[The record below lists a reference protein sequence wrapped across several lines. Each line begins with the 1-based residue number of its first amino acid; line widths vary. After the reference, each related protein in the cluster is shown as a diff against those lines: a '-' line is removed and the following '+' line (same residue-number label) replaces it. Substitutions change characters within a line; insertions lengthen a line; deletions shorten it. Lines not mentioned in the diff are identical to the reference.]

1 MNRAHDT
8 PEVRTLARVKRRLL
22 PFLFLMYLTEL
33 LTRGNVGLA
42 ALQMR
47 ADLGFSATVF
57 GFGAGVFLFGYSPFA
72 VPSNLIVARVGARRW
87 IPVVLIGSGVLGS
100 AMMLVRSPL
109 SFYAMRFLLGVA
121 EAGFFPA
128 VIYYLGAWMPAEQ
141 RARVTAQFMT
151 AIPVSGVV
159 SGALAAPLLALDG
172 RLGLAGWQWLFLID
186 GLPAVV
192 LGVLAYSVL
201 TDEPAQAQW
210 LPPEERAWLVER
222 LQRER
227 AAPAE
232 GHSGGLRDALAD
244 PALYWLGLLNFL
256 VMASAYAKGV
266 WSPQMI
272 KAASHLGDSQVS
284 LLTSVIAGASVI
296 AMLANGAHSDLRHER
311 RLHIAVPA
319 MLMALGWFLCAG
331 TDSGA
336 LTVFALTMVAVGMNS
351 QYGPFWT
358 LPAARLS
365 GRTRAAGIAVT
376 GALGTA
382 GGFVGL
388 FLVGWIRD
396 VTGAYR
402 LAFLILGLMA
412 CVAAL
417 LALRRKIT
425 VPSGTP
431 RLDRSTAARDAG

>member
-1 MNRAHDT
+1 MTRPPDT

-22 PFLFLMYLTEL
+22 PFLFLMYVTEL

-47 ADLGFSATVF
+47 GDLGFSATVF

-87 IPVVLIGSGVLGS
+87 IPVVLIGSGVFGS

-128 VIYYLGAWMPAEQ
+128 VIYYLGGWMPAEQ

-159 SGALAAPLLALDG
+159 SGALAAPLLALNG

-192 LGVLAYSVL
+192 LGVLAYSFL

-210 LPPEERAWLVER
+210 LRPEERAWLVER
-222 LQRER
+222 LQMER
-227 AAPAE
+227 AAPVD
-232 GHSGGLRDALAD
+232 GRSGGLRDALAD

-284 LLTSVIAGASVI
+284 LLTSLIAGASVI
-296 AMLANGAHSDLRHER
+296 AMLANGAHSDLRRER

-358 LPAARLS
+358 LPAAKLS
-365 GRTRAAGIAVT
+365 GRARAAGIAVT

-396 VTGAYR
+396 LTGAYR
-402 LAFLILGLMA
+402 LAFLVLGLMA

-417 LALRRKIT
+417 LAIRRTGI
-425 VPSGTP
+425 VPSGAHGV
-431 RLDRSTAARDAG
+431 DRPTTTRNAG

>member
-1 MNRAHDT
+1 MTRAYGT
-8 PEVRTLARVKRRLL
+8 PEAHTLARVKRRLL
-22 PFLFLMYLTEL
+22 PFLFLMYVAEL

-42 ALQMR
+42 GLQMR
-47 ADLGFSATVF
+47 EDLGFSATVF
-57 GFGAGVFLFGYSPFA
+57 GLGAGVFLFGYSPFA
-72 VPSNLIVARVGARRW
+72 VPSNLIVARLGARRW

-100 AMMLVRSPL
+100 AMMLVRTPL

-128 VIYYLGAWMPAEQ
+128 VIYYLGAWMPAAQ

-151 AIPVSGVV
+151 AIPVAGVV
-159 SGALAAPLLALDG
+159 SGALAAPLLGLDG
-172 RLGLAGWQWLFLID
+172 RLGLAGWQWLFLVE
-186 GLPAVV
+186 GLPAAV
-192 LGVLAYSVL
+192 LGLVAYSRL
-201 TDEPAQAQW
+201 TDEPAQARW
-210 LPPEERAWLVER
+210 LAPEERAWLVER
-222 LQRER
+222 LERER
-227 AAPAE
+227 AAPPGAP
-232 GHSGGLRDALAD
+232 SRGLRDTFAD

-266 WSPQMI
+266 WSPQVI

-284 LLTSVIAGASVI
+284 LLTSLIAGASVI
-296 AMLANGAHSDLRHER
+296 AMLANGTHSDLRQER

-336 LTVFALTMVAVGMNS
+336 VTVFALTMVAVGINS

-365 GRTRAAGIAVT
+365 GRARAAGIAVT

-402 LAFLILGLMA
+402 LAFLILGVMA
-412 CVAAL
+412 CGAAL
-417 LALRRKIT
+417 LALRRTDI
-425 VPSGTP
+425 VRSGAHGTGH
-431 RLDRSTAARDAG
+431 RRAVRDPG

>member
-1 MNRAHDT
+1 MTRRHDT

-22 PFLFLMYLTEL
+22 PFLFLMYVTEL

-47 ADLGFSATVF
+47 SDLGFSATVF

-87 IPVVLIGSGVLGS
+87 IPVVLIGSGVFGS

-128 VIYYLGAWMPAEQ
+128 VIYYLGGWMPAEQ

-186 GLPAVV
+186 GLPAVA
-192 LGVLAYSVL
+192 LGILAYSFL

-210 LPPEERAWLVER
+210 LRPEERAWLVER
-222 LQRER
+222 LQMER
-227 AAPAE
+227 AAPA
-232 GHSGGLRDALAD
+232 GPNAGGLRDALAD

-272 KAASHLGDSQVS
+272 KAASQLGDSQVS
-284 LLTSVIAGASVI
+284 LLTSLIAGVSVI
-296 AMLANGAHSDLRHER
+296 AMLANGAHSDLRRER

-331 TDSGA
+331 TESGA

-365 GRTRAAGIAVT
+365 GRARAAGIAVT

-396 VTGAYR
+396 LTGAYR

-417 LALRRKIT
+417 LAIRRTGI
-425 VPSGTP
+425 VRSGAHGV
-431 RLDRSTAARDAG
+431 DRSTAARDSA

>member
-8 PEVRTLARVKRRLL
+8 AEVPTLTRVKRRLL
-22 PFLFLMYLTEL
+22 PLLFLMYVTEL
-33 LTRGNVGLA
+33 LTRGNVALA

-47 ADLGFSATVF
+47 ADLGLSATVF

-72 VPSNLIVARVGARRW
+72 VPSNLIVARLGARRW
-87 IPVVLIGSGVLGS
+87 IPVVLIASGVLGS
-100 AMMLVRSPL
+100 AMMLVRGPL
-109 SFYAMRFLLGVA
+109 SFYLMRFLLGVA

-128 VIYYLGAWMPAEQ
+128 VIYYLGAWMPAAQ

-151 AIPVSGVV
+151 AIPVAGVV
-159 SGALAAPLLALDG
+159 SGVLAAPLLGLDG
-172 RLGLAGWQWLFLID
+172 RLGLAGWQWLFLIE
-186 GLPAVV
+186 GLPAVA
-192 LGVLAYSVL
+192 LGVLAYAFL
-201 TDEPAQAQW
+201 TDAPDQAQW
-210 LPPEERAWLVER
+210 LQPEERVWLVER
-222 LQRER
+222 LQQER
-227 AAPAE
+227 ATPA
-232 GHSGGLRDALAD
+232 GSHTSGLRDALAD
-244 PALYWLGLLNFL
+244 PALYRLGLLNFL

-266 WSPQMI
+266 WSPQVI

-284 LLTSVIAGASVI
+284 LLTSLIAGASVI
-296 AMLANGAHSDLRHER
+296 AMLANGTHSDRRQER

-336 LTVFALTMVAVGMNS
+336 LTVFALTMVAVGINS

-358 LPAARLS
+358 LPAAALS
-365 GRTRAAGIAVT
+365 GRARAAGIAVT

-396 VTGAYR
+396 VSGAYR
-402 LAFLILGLMA
+402 LAFLTLGVMA
-412 CVAAL
+412 CGAAL
-417 LALRRKIT
+417 LALRRTDT
-425 VPSGTP
+425 VSAGAHGAGY
-431 RLDRSTAARDAG
+431 RRAARDPG

>member
-1 MNRAHDT
+1 MTRPPDT

-22 PFLFLMYLTEL
+22 PLLFLMYVTEL

-47 ADLGFSATVF
+47 SDLGFSATVF

-87 IPVVLIGSGVLGS
+87 IPVVLIGSGVFGS

-128 VIYYLGAWMPAEQ
+128 VIYYLGGWMPAEQ
-141 RARVTAQFMT
+141 RARVTALFMT

-172 RLGLAGWQWLFLID
+172 QLGLAGWQWLFLID

-192 LGVLAYSVL
+192 LGVLAYSLL

-210 LPPEERAWLVER
+210 LLPEERAWLVER
-222 LQRER
+222 LKMER
-227 AAPAE
+227 AAPVD
-232 GHSGGLRDALAD
+232 GHSGGLREALAD

-284 LLTSVIAGASVI
+284 LLTSLIAGASVI
-296 AMLANGAHSDLRHER
+296 AMLANGAHSDLRQER

-336 LTVFALTMVAVGMNS
+336 LTVFALTVVAVGMNS

-365 GRTRAAGIAVT
+365 GRARAAGIAVT

-396 VTGAYR
+396 LTGAYR
-402 LAFLILGLMA
+402 LAFVMLGLMA
-412 CVAAL
+412 CAAAL
-417 LALRRKIT
+417 LAIRRTGI
-425 VPSGTP
+425 VPSRADGV
-431 RLDRSTAARDAG
+431 DRRTAVRDAG

>member
-1 MNRAHDT
+1 
-8 PEVRTLARVKRRLL
+8 
-22 PFLFLMYLTEL
+22 MYVAEL

-42 ALQMR
+42 GLQMSE
-47 ADLGFSATVF
+47 DLGFSATVF
-57 GFGAGVFLFGYSPFA
+57 GLGAGVFLFGYSPFA
-72 VPSNLIVARVGARRW
+72 VPSNLIVARLGARRW

-109 SFYAMRFLLGVA
+109 SFYLMRFLLGVA

-151 AIPVSGVV
+151 AIPVAGVV

-172 RLGLAGWQWLFLID
+172 RLGLAGWQWLFLVE
-186 GLPAVV
+186 GLPAVA
-192 LGVLAYSVL
+192 LGIAASSRL
-201 TDEPAQAQW
+201 TDEPAQAHW
-210 LPPEERAWLVER
+210 LAPEERAWLVER
-222 LQRER
+222 LGRER
-227 AAPAE
+227 TA
-232 GHSGGLRDALAD
+232 HSGAQSRGLRDALAD

-256 VMASAYAKGV
+256 VMASAYAAGL
-266 WSPQMI
+266 WSPQLI
-272 KAASHLGDSQVS
+272 KAATHLSNTRVS
-284 LLTSVIAGASVI
+284 LLTSLIATASVI
-296 AMLANGAHSDLRHER
+296 GMLSNGAHSDLRRER
-311 RLHIAVPA
+311 RFHIAVPV
-319 MLMALGWFLCAG
+319 LLTALGWLLCAG
-331 TDSGA
+331 QDSGA
-336 LTVFALTMVAVGMNS
+336 LTVFALGLVAVGVNS

-365 GRTRAAGIAVT
+365 GRARAAGIAVT

-388 FLVGWIRD
+388 YLVGWIRD

-417 LALRRKIT
+417 LALRRSIT
-425 VPSGTP
+425 VPSGDHGV
-431 RLDRSTAARDAG
+431 DRSTAARDPG

>member
-1 MNRAHDT
+1 MTRPPDT

-22 PFLFLMYLTEL
+22 PLLFLMYVTEL

-47 ADLGFSATVF
+47 SDLGFSATVF

-87 IPVVLIGSGVLGS
+87 IPVVLIGSGVFGS

-128 VIYYLGAWMPAEQ
+128 VIYYLGGWMPAEQ
-141 RARVTAQFMT
+141 RARVTALFMT

-172 RLGLAGWQWLFLID
+172 QLGLAGWQWLFLID

-192 LGVLAYSVL
+192 LGVLAYSLL

-210 LPPEERAWLVER
+210 LRPEERAWLVER
-222 LQRER
+222 LQMER
-227 AAPAE
+227 AVPVD
-232 GHSGGLRDALAD
+232 GHSGGLREALAD

-284 LLTSVIAGASVI
+284 LLTSLIAGASVI
-296 AMLANGAHSDLRHER
+296 AMLANGAHSDRRRER

-331 TDSGA
+331 TGSGA

-365 GRTRAAGIAVT
+365 GRARAAGIAVT

-396 VTGAYR
+396 LTGAYR

-417 LALRRKIT
+417 LAIRRT
-425 VPSGTP
+425 GSVRAGADGV
-431 RLDRSTAARDAG
+431 DRRTAVRNAG

>member
-22 PFLFLMYLTEL
+22 PLLFLMYLTEL

-87 IPVVLIGSGVLGS
+87 IPVVLIGSGILGS

-109 SFYAMRFLLGVA
+109 SFCVMRFLLGVA

-151 AIPVSGVV
+151 AIPVAGVV

-192 LGVLAYSVL
+192 LGVLAYSFL

-210 LPPEERAWLVER
+210 LRPEERAWLVER
-222 LQRER
+222 LQIER
-227 AAPAE
+227 AAPAD

-266 WSPQMI
+266 WSPQVI

-284 LLTSVIAGASVI
+284 LLTSLIAGASVI
-296 AMLANGAHSDLRHER
+296 AMLANGVHSDLRQER
-311 RLHIAVPA
+311 RFHIAVPA

-331 TDSGA
+331 ADSGA
-336 LTVFALTMVAVGMNS
+336 LTVFALTMVAVGINS

-365 GRTRAAGIAVT
+365 GRARAAGIAVT

-396 VTGAYR
+396 LTGAYR
-402 LAFLILGLMA
+402 LAFLMLGLMA

-417 LALRRKIT
+417 LAVRRTRI
-425 VPSGTP
+425 VPSGAHGV
-431 RLDRSTAARDAG
+431 DRGTAAGDPG

>member
-1 MNRAHDT
+1 MTRPPDT

-22 PFLFLMYLTEL
+22 PLLFLMYVTEL

-47 ADLGFSATVF
+47 SDLGFSATVF

-87 IPVVLIGSGVLGS
+87 IPVVLIGSGVFGS

-128 VIYYLGAWMPAEQ
+128 VIYYLGGWMPAEQ
-141 RARVTAQFMT
+141 RARVTALFMT

-172 RLGLAGWQWLFLID
+172 QLGLAGWQWLFLID

-192 LGVLAYSVL
+192 LGVLAYSLL

-210 LPPEERAWLVER
+210 LLPEERAWLVER
-222 LQRER
+222 LKMER
-227 AAPAE
+227 AAPVD
-232 GHSGGLRDALAD
+232 GHSGGREALAD

-284 LLTSVIAGASVI
+284 LLTSLIAGASVI
-296 AMLANGAHSDLRHER
+296 AMLANGAHSDLRQER

-336 LTVFALTMVAVGMNS
+336 LTVFALTVVAVGMNS

-365 GRTRAAGIAVT
+365 GRARAAGIAVT

-396 VTGAYR
+396 LTGAYR
-402 LAFLILGLMA
+402 LAFVMLGLMA
-412 CVAAL
+412 CAAAL
-417 LALRRKIT
+417 LAIRRTGI
-425 VPSGTP
+425 VPSRADGV
-431 RLDRSTAARDAG
+431 DRRTAVRDAG

>member
-1 MNRAHDT
+1 MSGLLDALQA
-8 PEVRTLARVKRRLL
+8 RTLTRVKRRLL
-22 PFLFLMYLTEL
+22 PSLFLMYVTEL

-192 LGVLAYSVL
+192 LGVLAYSFL

-210 LPPEERAWLVER
+210 LRPEERAWLVGR
-222 LQRER
+222 LQMER
-227 AAPAE
+227 AAPA
-232 GHSGGLRDALAD
+232 GGLAGGLRDALAD

-266 WSPQMI
+266 WSPQVI

-284 LLTSVIAGASVI
+284 LVTSLIAGASVI
-296 AMLANGAHSDLRHER
+296 AMLANGAHSDLRQER

-336 LTVFALTMVAVGMNS
+336 LTVLALALVAVGVNS

-365 GRTRAAGIAVT
+365 GRARAAGIAVT

-402 LAFLILGLMA
+402 LAFLILGVMA
-412 CVAAL
+412 CVAAV
-417 LALRRKIT
+417 LALRRSDI
-425 VPSGTP
+425 VSSGAHGAGH
-431 RLDRSTAARDAG
+431 RRAARDPG

>member
-1 MNRAHDT
+1 MTRPPDT
-8 PEVRTLARVKRRLL
+8 PEVRALARVKRRLL
-22 PFLFLMYLTEL
+22 PLLFLMYVTEL

-47 ADLGFSATVF
+47 SDLGFSATVF

-87 IPVVLIGSGVLGS
+87 IPVVLIGSGVFGS
-100 AMMLVRSPL
+100 GMMLVRSPL

-128 VIYYLGAWMPAEQ
+128 VIYYLGGWMPAEQ
-141 RARVTAQFMT
+141 RARVTALFMT

-172 RLGLAGWQWLFLID
+172 QLGLAGWQWLFLID

-192 LGVLAYSVL
+192 LGVLAYSLL

-210 LPPEERAWLVER
+210 LRPEERAWLVER
-222 LQRER
+222 LQMER
-227 AAPAE
+227 SAPVD
-232 GHSGGLRDALAD
+232 GHSGGLREALAD

-284 LLTSVIAGASVI
+284 LLTSLIAGASVI
-296 AMLANGAHSDLRHER
+296 AMLANGAHSDLRQER

-336 LTVFALTMVAVGMNS
+336 LAVFALTMVAVGMNS

-365 GRTRAAGIAVT
+365 GRARAAGIAVT

-396 VTGAYR
+396 LTGAYR
-402 LAFLILGLMA
+402 LAFVMLGLMA
-412 CVAAL
+412 CAAAL
-417 LALRRKIT
+417 LAIGRTGI
-425 VPSGTP
+425 VPSRAGGV
-431 RLDRSTAARDAG
+431 DRRTAVRDAG

>member
-1 MNRAHDT
+1 MTRRHDT

-22 PFLFLMYLTEL
+22 PFLFLMYVAEL

-87 IPVVLIGSGVLGS
+87 IPVVLVGSGVLGS

-141 RARVTAQFMT
+141 RARVTALFMT

-192 LGVLAYSVL
+192 LGVLAYSLL

-210 LPPEERAWLVER
+210 LRPEERAWLVER
-222 LQRER
+222 LKMGR
-227 AAPAE
+227 AAPAD
-232 GHSGGLRDALAD
+232 GHAGGLRDALAD
-244 PALYWLGLLNFL
+244 PALYRLGLLNFL

-266 WSPQMI
+266 WSPQML

-284 LLTSVIAGASVI
+284 LLTSLIAGASVI
-296 AMLANGAHSDLRHER
+296 AMLANGAHSDLRQER

-336 LTVFALTMVAVGMNS
+336 LTVFALTVVAVGINS

-365 GRTRAAGIAVT
+365 GRARAAGIAVT

-417 LALRRKIT
+417 LALRRTGI
-425 VPSGTP
+425 VPSGAHGV
-431 RLDRSTAARDAG
+431 DRSTAARDAG

>member
-1 MNRAHDT
+1 M
-8 PEVRTLARVKRRLL
+8 KRRLL
-22 PFLFLMYLTEL
+22 PFLFLMYVAEL

-42 ALQMR
+42 GLQMR
-47 ADLGFSATVF
+47 EDLGFSATVF
-57 GFGAGVFLFGYSPFA
+57 GLGAGVFLFGYSPFA

-109 SFYAMRFLLGVA
+109 SFYLMRFLLGVA

-151 AIPVSGVV
+151 AIPVAGVV
-159 SGALAAPLLALDG
+159 SGALAAPLLGLDG
-172 RLGLAGWQWLFLID
+172 RLGLAGWQWLFLVE
-186 GLPAVV
+186 GLPAVA
-192 LGVLAYSVL
+192 LGLVAYSRL
-201 TDEPAQAQW
+201 TDEPAQARW
-210 LPPEERAWLVER
+210 LPPDERAWLVER
-222 LQRER
+222 LGRER
-227 AAPAE
+227 AAPPGAP
-232 GHSGGLRDALAD
+232 SRGLRDTFAD

-266 WSPQMI
+266 WSPQVI

-284 LLTSVIAGASVI
+284 LLTGLIAGASVI
-296 AMLANGAHSDLRHER
+296 AMLANGAHSDLRQER

-336 LTVFALTMVAVGMNS
+336 VTVFALTMVAVGINS

-365 GRTRAAGIAVT
+365 GRARAAG
-376 GALGTA
+376 
-382 GGFVGL
+382 
-388 FLVGWIRD
+388 
-396 VTGAYR
+396 
-402 LAFLILGLMA
+402 
-412 CVAAL
+412 
-417 LALRRKIT
+417 
-425 VPSGTP
+425 
-431 RLDRSTAARDAG
+431 